1 MSHQRTTSATIP
13 YTPPPMI
20 QRALQGAHSA
30 VLQSNFKATAAVT
43 VIYMHFYCCC
53 CDSHC
58 FILLVVIFVVIAA
71 VGTYNI
77 PSINGSRKCLVA
89 KFLSPMCSPVNWI
102 HFAHSISIL
111 YGYTFLQLLR
121 LGPSKLS
128 LALVERN
135 EREMRTRLCPLGNT
149 AIDCSDSGNEKLV
162 AVR

>member
-1 MSHQRTTSATIP
+1 MVTVLISSNKATAPIHMSHQRTTSATIP

-77 PSINGSRKCLVA
+77 PSQHKRYPQMLSREV
-89 KFLSPMCSPVNWI
+89 PVTYVLARQLNSLRAQ
-102 HFAHSISIL
+102 HFYFIWVHIL
-111 YGYTFLQLLR
+111 TT
-121 LGPSKLS
+121 S
-128 LALVERN
+128 
-135 EREMRTRLCPLGNT
+135 
-149 AIDCSDSGNEKLV
+149 
-162 AVR
+162 